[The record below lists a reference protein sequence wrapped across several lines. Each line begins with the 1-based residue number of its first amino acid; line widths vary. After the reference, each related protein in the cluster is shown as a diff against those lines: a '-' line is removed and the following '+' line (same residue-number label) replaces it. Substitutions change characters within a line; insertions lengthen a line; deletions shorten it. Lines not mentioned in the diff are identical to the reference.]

1 MASASGF
8 HTSRGLLRW
17 FHAAVVLGAGTL
29 FIGLWYA
36 PQQTWANL
44 LLVSLYLL
52 GLGSG
57 GLVWLS
63 LLSLTGARWS
73 DSLKQIFQAMSTV
86 LPVAAVGLLAVL
98 LCRPSLYAWTS
109 AGFADEPA
117 SPLRH
122 VWLNRP
128 FFLIRAV
135 IYLGLWL
142 AFAAAF
148 WKVSRQQE
156 PARDAPAARR
166 RVALAGAFLVV
177 FGITCWLASHD
188 WIMTL
193 EPEWTSTIFGV
204 YNFSGLILSSLAA
217 TIVLVVWLRSRGDE
231 KFPVTENQLHDLG
244 TLLFAF
250 SSLWM
255 YLGFCQYWLNWY
267 VNIPEETTYFVR
279 RWQGAWPALYLVN
292 LLLNW
297 GIPFC
302 VLLFRSAKRSP
313 RIVGTVAAMILIG
326 RWLDLFLMIF
336 PSQGSAAPA
345 VGVIEAGLLLGAMG
359 VFLLPVLRTLE
370 NGSLAP
376 DESSVSGHVASER

>member
-8 HTSRGLLRW
+8 HISRGLLRW
-17 FHAAVVLGAGTL
+17 FHAAFVLGAGTL

-73 DSLKQIFQAMSTV
+73 DSLKQIPQAMSTV

-148 WKVSRQQE
+148 WKVSRRQE
-156 PARDAPAARR
+156 PARDAPAGRR

-188 WIMTL
+188 WIMSL

-204 YNFSGLILSSLAA
+204 YNFSGVILSSLAV
-217 TIVLVVWLRSRGDE
+217 TIVLVVWLRSCGDA
-231 KFPVTENQLHDLG
+231 KPNAV
-244 TLLFAF
+244 
-250 SSLWM
+250 
-255 YLGFCQYWLNWY
+255 
-267 VNIPEETTYFVR
+267 
-279 RWQGAWPALYLVN
+279 PAY
-292 LLLNW
+292 
-297 GIPFC
+297 
-302 VLLFRSAKRSP
+302 
-313 RIVGTVAAMILIG
+313 
-326 RWLDLFLMIF
+326 
-336 PSQGSAAPA
+336 
-345 VGVIEAGLLLGAMG
+345 GVIEVGLFLGAAG
-359 VFLLPVLRTLE
+359 VFLWAIDFALGKSDIILRAE
-370 NGSLAP
+370 VHESPHLA
-376 DESSVSGHVASER
+376 SG